1 MSSKNHQV
9 AGEHYKKRAIQP
21 IEYIIANELPFCEG
35 NIIKYVTRH
44 RDKGGREDIE
54 KLIQYAQFLLE
65 EYDRD
70 IPTHSPEVDIALKRA
85 RMDLLKDGLAQVGDP
100 LPVVFVGDVD
110 VKTYTLPRVEAYVGQ
125 RLDNIYYDPITK
137 KYYSK

>member
-21 IEYIIANELPFCEG
+21 IEYIVANELPFCEG
-35 NIIKYVTRH
+35 NIVKYVTRH

-54 KLIQYAQFLLE
+54 KLIQYAQFILE
-65 EYDRD
+65 EYDREES
-70 IPTHSPEVDIALKRA
+70 ITFGEAAMRA
-85 RMDLLKDGLAQVGDP
+85 QFQAAIERDGGTNIHY
-100 LPVVFVGDVD
+100 DVI
-110 VKTYTLPRVEAYVGQ
+110 KE
-125 RLDNIYYDPITK
+125 

>member
-21 IEYIIANELPFCEG
+21 IEYIVANELPFCEG
-35 NIIKYVTRH
+35 NIVKYVTRH

-54 KLIQYAQFLLE
+54 KLIQYAQFILD
-65 EYDRD
+65 EYDR
-70 IPTHSPEVDIALKRA
+70 VDLTPFGEAAKAAYEATLKRA
-85 RMDLLKDGLAQVGDP
+85 SAQRPDGVYGSACLTGSSSIPNIP
-100 LPVVFVGDVD
+100 LPR
-110 VKTYTLPRVEAYVGQ
+110 TEPYPGQ
-125 RLDNIYYDPITK
+125 SLDTVYYDPITE